1 MTFPSRSA
9 NLAAMTDVPSG
20 RSAYPGDSR
29 GERGTRVLRSRV
41 GCAPP
46 MSWER
51 AVRTVD
57 ERTVRQLA
65 TGYHSTRRRTIQMV
79 RQRTNL
85 APARG
90 RDAATVALAVTSGAT
105 DAIGYL
111 LLGHVF
117 TSAMTGNLVL
127 LGISLGHRNGVR
139 AGRVIVSLASFTVGC
154 AVGARIAGEARAND
168 SVWPTAV
175 TRALVL
181 ESGLFVCYATE
192 WWTSGGHPS
201 VAAKTALLG
210 TGAVAL
216 GIQSATMQ
224 RFGVTGLNTTFLSG
238 ALMRFVSGLA
248 TGERFRDVAHQ
259 LLLLVGLVTGGAI
272 TALVVL
278 HSPEFVPIVQLAPL
292 SVALVLAAIVNR
304 SARHAVSSA

>member
-1 MTFPSRSA
+1 MTFPSCSA
-9 NLAAMTDVPSG
+9 NLTAMTDVPSSK
-20 RSAYPGDSR
+20 SAYPGDSR
-29 GERGTRVLRSRV
+29 GG
-41 GCAPP
+41 
-46 MSWER
+46 R
-51 AVRTVD
+51 AVVRMVD
-57 ERTVRQLA
+57 ERTKGQLV
-65 TGYHSTRRRTIQMV
+65 TGYHSIRRRAIQIV
-79 RQRTNL
+79 CQRIDL
-85 APARG
+85 APSRG
-90 RDAATVALAVTSGAT
+90 RAAASLALAVTSGAT

-139 AGRVIVSLASFTVGC
+139 TGRVIVSLASFTVGC
-154 AVGARIAGEARAND
+154 AVGARVAGEPRAAD

-175 TRALVL
+175 TRALAL
-181 ESGLFVCYATE
+181 EAGLFVCYAGE
-192 WWTSGGHPS
+192 WWVSGGHPS
-201 VAAKTALLG
+201 VAAKAALLG

-216 GIQSATMQ
+216 GIQGATMQ
-224 RFGVTGLNTTFLSG
+224 RFGVAGLNTTFFSG
-238 ALMRFVSGLA
+238 ALMKFVTGLA

-278 HSPEFVPIVQLAPL
+278 HSPGFAPLMQLVPI

-304 SARHAVSSA
+304 SAGHVVSSA